1 MNALSPA
8 FFLVRIAAAAVLLA
22 VLSGC
27 ATFRSYNSELTG
39 TIDLAAGGNV
49 EAAIKRL
56 ERNNRFGRKD
66 LLYHLELGEL
76 RVEILGRG
84 TTWLDTGT
92 PDALADATQF
102 VQVIQQRQGLKIA
115 CPEEVAFLQGRID
128 RAKLGE
134 SVAKYAKTAYGQYLA
149 AL

>member
-49 EAAIKRL
+49 EAAI
-56 ERNNRFGRKD
+56 
-66 LLYHLELGEL
+66 
-76 RVEILGRG
+76 
-84 TTWLDTGT
+84 
-92 PDALADATQF
+92 
-102 VQVIQQRQGLKIA
+102 
-115 CPEEVAFLQGRID
+115 
-128 RAKLGE
+128 
-134 SVAKYAKTAYGQYLA
+134 
-149 AL
+149 